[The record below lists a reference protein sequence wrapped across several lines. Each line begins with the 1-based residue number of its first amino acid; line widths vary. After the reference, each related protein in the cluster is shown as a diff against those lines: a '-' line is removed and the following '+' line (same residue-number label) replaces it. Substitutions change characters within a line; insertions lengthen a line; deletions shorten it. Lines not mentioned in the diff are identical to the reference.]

1 MGSGRGHGFQI
12 GFQVV
17 GSWWAWAVGLI
28 SSEAHTTPFTDFGFV
43 VFCVLLK
50 KKKLK
55 NKLNQRKGRW
65 VCGHS
70 VCSVADDGST
80 MGTCW

>member
-50 KKKLK
+50 KKKTK
-55 NKLNQRKGRW
+55 E
-65 VCGHS
+65 
-70 VCSVADDGST
+70 
-80 MGTCW
+80 